1 MLARYPTPR
10 VSYIGTGGIL
20 SDLARAAELR
30 DENYPPT
37 EFPGPTTAVLDLA
50 GITPT
55 VAALRELVVPL
66 GQRLRGGVLGEVR
79 LVIATPDR
87 AVAEI
92 VSLLARE
99 HELPLFLA
107 TSSSPADVAR
117 GEPAGDLTRT
127 ELDTLEELGSLGG
140 GTTVASL
147 AEAFNI
153 EPTAAHNRLVNL
165 TRKGYVYRLHRG
177 RRRGDLFMDPRSTMT
192 WDWLD
197 LEEPA
202 PMRAALTDAGID
214 SDPYDRSPVRLEGDA
229 ADRAVEILRRRGKAS

>member
-1 MLARYPTPR
+1 MFARYPTPR

-20 SDLARAAELR
+20 SNLARVAELR

-37 EFPGPTTAVLDLA
+37 AVQSPRTEVFDLA
-50 GITPT
+50 GMTPT
-55 VAALRELVVPL
+55 VAALRELIVPL
-66 GQRLRGGVLGEVR
+66 GQRLRGGVLGDVR

-99 HELPLFLA
+99 HKLPLFLA
-107 TSSSPADVAR
+107 TSSSPEDVAR

-127 ELDTLEELGSLGG
+127 ELDTLEELGGLGG
-140 GTTVASL
+140 RTTVASF
-147 AEAFNI
+147 AEAFDI
-153 EPTAAHNRLVNL
+153 EPTAANNRLVNL
-165 TRKGYVYRLHRG
+165 TRKGYVYRLERG

-192 WDWLD
+192 GDWLD

-202 PMRAALTDAGID
+202 PMRAALVDAGID
-214 SDPYDRSPVRLEGDA
+214 SDPYDRSPLTLEGGA
-229 ADRAVEILRRRGKAS
+229 ADRAAEILRRRGRAG